1 MSDLATS
8 AVVTELAAAL
18 GSLAPRGV
26 RVGARAIDP
35 ADEATLHPMEAAIVA
50 SAVAKRRREFATG
63 RALLRSLL
71 ATDSPVTVLTSRAPS
86 LPAGVV
92 ASLAHDDVVAV
103 AAVSD
108 DPSVGALGVDVER
121 VGAVDPSL
129 TDTICRPEEFGLDP
143 TWVFVAKEALYKA
156 WSTLG
161 GPILRHH
168 DVLLHPIDPD
178 GDGGS
183 GRVDLRVDFR
193 GEVVG
198 GGAVAPAGESPG
210 GSAGGS
216 AGVRRTFTGR
226 STVGGGRIVAL
237 VVVAEHDG
245 RR

>member
-1 MSDLATS
+1 MSDLAPAS
-8 AVVTELAAAL
+8 SVSSVSPASSVFVAELAAAL
-18 GSLAPRGV
+18 GALAPGGV
-26 RVGARAIDP
+26 RVGARAIRAD
-35 ADEATLHPMEAAIVA
+35 DEAALHPVEAAIVA

-71 ATDSPVTVLTSRAPS
+71 ATDAPVTVLTSRAPS

-108 DPSVGALGVDVER
+108 DPSVSALGVDVER
-121 VGAVDPSL
+121 VAAVDPSL
-129 TDTICRPEEFGLDP
+129 ADTVCRPEEVGLDP

-168 DVLLHPIDPD
+168 DVLLHRIGPEGGGA
-178 GDGGS
+178 GD
-183 GRVDLRVDFR
+183 RTDFR

-198 GGAVAPAGESPG
+198 AVAPAD
-210 GSAGGS
+210 GSL
-216 AGVRRTFTGR
+216 GVRRTFTGR
-226 STVGGGRIVAL
+226 STVCGGRIVAL
-237 VVVAEHDG
+237 VVVADHDG
-245 RR
+245 PR